1 MRAAARHSAS
11 TESNCRRVTV
21 PSWEE
26 AVPPKN
32 SPSSSAWTPWLR
44 AARSSTDSVVTG
56 TCHRAARSRRVL
68 AVARAGRV
76 MALSFSPVAR
86 VRKTPRLRRSKASS
100 TRYSAPVKSEKPSM

>member
-32 SPSSSAWTPWLR
+32 SPSSS
-44 AARSSTDSVVTG
+44 V
-56 TCHRAARSRRVL
+56 
-68 AVARAGRV
+68 
-76 MALSFSPVAR
+76 
-86 VRKTPRLRRSKASS
+86 
-100 TRYSAPVKSEKPSM
+100 